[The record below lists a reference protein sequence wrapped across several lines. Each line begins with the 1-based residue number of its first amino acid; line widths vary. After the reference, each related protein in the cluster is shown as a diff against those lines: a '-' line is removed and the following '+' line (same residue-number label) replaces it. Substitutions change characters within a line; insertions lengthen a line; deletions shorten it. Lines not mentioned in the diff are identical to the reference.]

1 MRCGK
6 DTHNRN
12 IALPK
17 NTSEIMKK
25 PFLAFLLLFFV
36 KMTFAQY
43 DPKALETLDA
53 MSKKYK
59 SIPAF
64 EANISYTLTN
74 DVEKINEEFKGKI
87 TVKGDKYRLVLP
99 EQEVINNGT
108 TMWTYLPEA
117 KEVNIDNYDPNSDE
131 INPSKIYDIY
141 KKNFKYLYLADKTEG
156 GVVCEEIDLVPEKKD
171 AQFFKIKMYI
181 NKKDK
186 SIQSWTMFDKSGN
199 RYKYTLTKFN
209 PNANVAD
216 AFFSFDPKKYPGVEV
231 IDLR

>member
-1 MRCGK
+1 MK
-6 DTHNRN
+6 KLFLA
-12 IALPK
+12 IAL
-17 NTSEIMKK
+17 
-25 PFLAFLLLFFV
+25 LVFV

-43 DPKALETLDA
+43 DARALETLDA

-64 EANISYTLTN
+64 EANLAYTLTN

-108 TMWTYLPEA
+108 TVWTYLPEA
-117 KEVNIDNYDPNSDE
+117 KEVNIDSYDPNSDE
-131 INPSKIYDIY
+131 INPSKIYETY
-141 KKNFKYLYLADKTEG
+141 KKGYKYLYLQDKTEG
-156 GVVCEEIDLVPEKKD
+156 GVLCEEIDLVPEKKE
-171 AQFFKIKMYI
+171 AQYFKIKMFI
-181 NKKDK
+181 SKKDK
-186 SIQSWTMFDKSGN
+186 SVQSFTMFDKGGN

-209 PNANVAD
+209 ASANPAD
-216 AFFSFDPKKYPGVEV
+216 SFFTFDPKKYPGVEV

>member
-1 MRCGK
+1 
-6 DTHNRN
+6 
-12 IALPK
+12 
-17 NTSEIMKK
+17 MKK
-25 PFLAFLLLFFV
+25 PFLALLLMFFV
-36 KMTFAQY
+36 KLTFAQY
-43 DPKALETLDA
+43 DAKALETLDA

-59 SIPAF
+59 SIQAF

-74 DVEKINEEFKGKI
+74 DVEKINEEFKGRI

-108 TMWTYLPEA
+108 TMWTYLPDA

-141 KKNFKYLYLADKTEG
+141 KKNFKYLYLSDKTEG
-156 GVVCEEIDLVPEKKD
+156 GVLCEEIDLVPEKKD
-171 AQFFKIKMYI
+171 AQYFKIKMFI
-181 NKKDK
+181 SKKDK

-199 RYKYTLTKFN
+199 RYKYTISKFN
-209 PNANVAD
+209 PNSTVAD
-216 AFFSFDPKKYPGVEV
+216 AFFTFDPKKYPGVEV